1 MHIIR
6 PVRAMRTISNSVIL
20 IVSALTL
27 AACAGKIPPPAIHYD
42 SADFKPATLAP
53 DPPKPVR
60 IVTVAEPL
68 PLPGQMMKLPAARRD
83 TSANASAH
91 EGSPAAQVSAA
102 NKAALLEPTAHG
114 YVNAIQIYPFVKGAL
129 YRLYSAPDR
138 VTDIALQPGEKLV
151 SVAAGDTVRWV
162 VGNTTSGQG
171 ATKQVHILVKPTAP
185 GLNTNLVIM
194 TDRRSYHL
202 ELQSTDHTAL
212 AAISWTYPA
221 DELFALRQKN
231 RQAEAAAPIA
241 RAVALA
247 NLNFRYRI
255 SGDHPPWRPVRAF
268 DDGRK
273 VYIEFPRRIDQGE
286 APPLFVVG
294 PHGNDQLVNYRMQGN
309 YYIVDQ
315 LFAAAELR
323 LGKNPQ
329 QIVRITR
336 TSTGAAA
343 SRARTGW

>member
-1 MHIIR
+1 MHHIR
-6 PVRAMRTISNSVIL
+6 LNRTVRSAVIL
-20 IVSALTL
+20 AASALTL
-27 AACAGKIPPPAIHYD
+27 VACAGKMPPPAIHYD
-42 SADFKPATLAP
+42 STDFKPATLAP

-68 PLPGQMMKLPAARRD
+68 PLPGQLMKLPAARGD
-83 TSANASAH
+83 AGAKTSVH
-91 EGSPAAQVSAA
+91 EGSPAARVSAA
-102 NKAALLEPTAHG
+102 NNAALLEPTAHG
-114 YVNAIQIYPFVKGAL
+114 YLNAIQVYPFVKGAL
-129 YRLYSAPDR
+129 YRLYAAPDR

-171 ATKQVHILVKPTAP
+171 ANKQVHVLVKPTAP

-194 TDRRSYHL
+194 TNRRSYHL
-202 ELQSTDHTAL
+202 ELQSTDHTAM

-241 RAVALA
+241 RGVALA

-255 SGDHPPWRPVRAF
+255 SGDDPPWRPVRAF

-294 PHGNDQLVNYRMQGN
+294 PHGNDQLVNYRMEGN

-323 LGKNPQ
+323 LGTNPQ

-336 TSTGAAA
+336 TRTGAAA
-343 SRARTGW
+343 SRVRTGW

>member
-1 MHIIR
+1 MQTIQ
-6 PVRAMRTISNSVIL
+6 VSRTIRSVVIMTA
-20 IVSALTL
+20 SALML
-27 AACAGKIPPPAIHYD
+27 AACAGNIPPPAIHYD

-60 IVTVAEPL
+60 VVTVAKPL
-68 PLPGQMMKLPAARRD
+68 PLPGQLMKLPATRGDLEAK
-83 TSANASAH
+83 TSAH
-91 EGSPAAQVSAA
+91 EGSPTAQVSAA

-114 YVNAIQIYPFVKGAL
+114 YVNAIQVYPFVKGAL
-129 YRLYSAPDR
+129 YRLYAAPDR

-171 ATKQVHILVKPTAP
+171 ASKQVHILVKPIAP

-202 ELQSTDHTAL
+202 ELQSTDHTAM

-241 RAVALA
+241 SGVALA

-255 SGDHPPWRPVRAF
+255 SGDDPPWRPVRAF

-336 TSTGAAA
+336 TAA
-343 SRARTGW
+343 SRARTSW